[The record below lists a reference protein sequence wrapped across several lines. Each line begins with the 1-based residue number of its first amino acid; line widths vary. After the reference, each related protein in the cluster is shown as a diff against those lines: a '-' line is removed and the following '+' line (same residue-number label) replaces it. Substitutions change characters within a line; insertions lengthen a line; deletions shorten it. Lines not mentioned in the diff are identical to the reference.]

1 MKRGAFGLLLIISLL
16 GGFLIAQA
24 DDRMEIKMAV
34 KNNRFVP
41 DEIRIQA
48 GTTVKLTITN
58 SDSTVEEFESFSL
71 NREKL
76 IPPGKTV
83 TIFLP
88 KLQPGT
94 YEFVGEFHPE
104 TARGR
109 LIVE

>member
-1 MKRGAFGLLLIISLL
+1 MKRGAFGLLLVIPLL
-16 GGFLIAQA
+16 GGFFVAQA
-24 DDRMEIKMAV
+24 DDRVEIRVTV

-41 DEIRIQA
+41 DEIRVQA
-48 GTTVKLTITN
+48 GKSVTLTITN
-58 SDSTVEEFESFSL
+58 SDATVEEFESFSL

-76 IPPGKTV
+76 IPAGKTV

-109 LIVE
+109 LIIE